1 MWECRRYEEVVQE
14 MEGSQGYIYIYKV
27 GKQLRDL
34 RD

>member
-14 MEGSQGYIYIYKV
+14 MKGSQGYIYKV